1 MQEVTLSDMLDARER
16 RAYEQQQMLH
26 RYPFPLVSFTMN
38 IAGSVK
44 DSPLIRRAFGE
55 GVRLFEHKMREANL
69 PIVSGKKSM
78 EFTGCEA
85 LWSVRGDAGVIKSL
99 CMEIEDSSPMG
110 RLFDMD
116 VIAAD
121 GTHQSRQSL
130 ERSSRKC
137 LICDLPGHLC
147 ASRRTHP
154 VSEIQFAAQR
164 LMEESLWDQDCHAL
178 SQSVSQS
185 LEAEVMTTPKP
196 GLVDRRNNGS
206 HRDMTVS
213 TFLSSIG
220 ALRGYWMECA
230 AIGRSTRSLAPEE
243 SFPPLRRAGMRAER
257 EMLAA
262 TGNVNTHKGAIFLFG
277 VLCGAWG
284 RLWKAERPCADASA
298 LLNECAVMT
307 RKTLSAEL
315 ETLRDSASATA
326 GHHIFRQYALA
337 GARGEMM
344 NGLPSVLNI
353 SLPALRRALQAGKN
367 INDAAVIALLHLIA
381 HTDDTNMI
389 SRGGVETAR
398 RARLQT
404 LELLQENPFPDNAAV
419 CRLDDAF
426 IERNLSPGGCADL
439 LAATL
444 FLHALESKN
453 EN

>member
-1 MQEVTLSDMLDARER
+1 MREVTLPDMLAARER
-16 RAYEQQQMLH
+16 RASSQHRMLLQH
-26 RYPFPLVSFTMN
+26 SVPLVSFTMN

-44 DSPLIRRAFGE
+44 DSPLIRRAFRE
-55 GVRLFEHKMREANL
+55 GARQFVQKMHDAGL
-69 PIVSGKKSM
+69 SIVSESTVM

-116 VIAAD
+116 VFAAD
-121 GTHQSRQSL
+121 GTHQSRQTL
-130 ERSSRKC
+130 ERPGRKC
-137 LICDLPGHLC
+137 LICDLPGHIC

-154 VSEIQFAAQR
+154 VSEIQCATQR
-164 LMEESLWDQDCHAL
+164 LMEDSLWNLDCRAL
-178 SQSVSQS
+178 SGAVSQS

-196 GLVDRRNNGS
+196 GLVDQRNNGS

-213 TFLSSIG
+213 TFLASID

-230 AIGRSTRSLAPEE
+230 AIGRSTRSLMPEE
-243 SFPPLRRAGMRAER
+243 SFPLLRSAGIQAER

-284 RLWKAERPCADASA
+284 RLWKPDKPHSDTET
-298 LLNECAVMT
+298 LLLECTRMT
-307 RKTLSAEL
+307 RSTLAAEL
-315 ETLRDSASATA
+315 EAFRTSAPATA
-326 GHHIFRQYALA
+326 GHRIYRQYAVS

-344 NGLPSVLNI
+344 NGLPSVQNI
-353 SLPALRRALQAGKN
+353 SLPAYRRALQAGKN
-367 INDAAVIALLHLIA
+367 ANDAAAVALLHLIA

-389 SRGGVETAR
+389 SRGGMEAAR
-398 RARLQT
+398 AARQQVLA
-404 LELLQENPFPDNAAV
+404 LLREDPLPGSAAI
-419 CRLDDAF
+419 CRLDDTF
-426 IERNLSPGGCADL
+426 IQGNLSPGGCADL

-444 FLHALESKN
+444 FLHALETHT
-453 EN
+453 ED